1 MDYEAPANSLVAPS
15 TAPIAFPFCA
25 EGAVPSNSGSTPAA
39 ADELPRSAAFEL
51 MEERLRAHE
60 YERLRMGRDLHDSAG
75 QLVISLELSL
85 ARLREI
91 EGRCS
96 HEALIEE
103 IQETVRKIDNEIRT
117 LAFLD
122 YPAQLRE
129 RGLFDAVRTLAR
141 GMERRTGI
149 RTTVETIGSVGD
161 MPEDVATALLR
172 VAQEALANIHRH
184 AHASIARIVLRRFA
198 GAIQISVRDNG
209 VGMASAPDQT
219 GVQGIGMQGMRHR
232 IEALRGAFKVT
243 RLKHGTRISA
253 LVPLPA

>member
-1 MDYEAPANSLVAPS
+1 
-15 TAPIAFPFCA
+15 
-25 EGAVPSNSGSTPAA
+25 
-39 ADELPRSAAFEL
+39 
-51 MEERLRAHE
+51 
-60 YERLRMGRDLHDSAG
+60 
-75 QLVISLELSL
+75 
-85 ARLREI
+85 
-91 EGRCS
+91 
-96 HEALIEE
+96 
-103 IQETVRKIDNEIRT
+103 
-117 LAFLD
+117 
-122 YPAQLRE
+122 
-129 RGLFDAVRTLAR
+129 
-141 GMERRTGI
+141 MERRTGI

-209 VGMASAPDQT
+209 VGMASAPDH
-219 GVQGIGMQGMRHR
+219 GAQGIGMQGMRHR